1 MKHFPAHKTFVLL
14 LIFSF
19 SSLFYSC
26 QSDKKVKLEMRLKK
40 GKTYT
45 YTITTTQESKQTN
58 VSGQQENIKQNM
70 IFGYRMSV
78 KDVDTGGNETIE
90 TAYDK
95 VKLSTKSAYGN
106 NTYDSEDKN
115 DTASVMSKV
124 FKALRSGTFTIIM
137 SKEGI
142 VKSISGYKD
151 IIDRMVTSVA
161 PGKDAQSQTLHQQI
175 SGRFND
181 KALKESLQN
190 GWNIYP
196 ANAVGIGDSWT
207 KSNSLSVGFPLDMV
221 TTYTVKQ
228 IDRKKVVLDVKSDIN
243 AGKDSMA
250 TLMGIAIKI
259 KGTQK
264 GVIEIDRETG
274 LPLHSDIRQEING
287 MISMVNQDSQKQM
300 PVNAITTTV
309 IEGKEQ

>member
-1 MKHFPAHKTFVLL
+1 MTRKTFVIL
-14 LIFSF
+14 LIYGTFSM
-19 SSLFYSC
+19 LYSC

-58 VSGQQENIKQNM
+58 ITGKQESVKQDM
-70 IFGYRMSV
+70 VFGYKMSV

-95 VKLSTKSAYGN
+95 VKMTSHSAYGDN
-106 NTYDSEDKN
+106 IYDSEDSK
-115 DTASVMSKV
+115 DTSSVMSRL
-124 FKALRSGTFTIIM
+124 FKALRSGSFTIVM

-142 VKSISGYKD
+142 VKSISGYKT

-161 PGKDAQSQTLHQQI
+161 PGKDAQSQSMKEQI
-175 SGRFND
+175 IGRFND

-196 ANAVGIGDSWT
+196 ADAVGIGDSWT

-221 TTYTVKQ
+221 TTYTVKE
-228 IDRKKVVLDVKSDIN
+228 ISSKKVVLDVKSDIN

-274 LPLHSDIRQEING
+274 LPLHSNIRQEING
-287 MISMVNQDSQKQM
+287 VISMVNQDSQKQM
-300 PVNAITTTV
+300 PVSATTTTV